1 MKSTVFGLIVCTLCT
16 LFGAV
21 SPRISAAVS
30 YVPHNLIEQPTTDTT
45 IYKRPGVIV
54 YLFHGT
60 TAEIIQP
67 LIGQVFPVFRE
78 SVAGS
83 PTEKFKI
90 GKIRLTKSSGH
101 HHVEAVVVEGELK
114 GGDIA
119 HLGAIYGLVVLTKER
134 CETLKQTDHESR
146 K

>member
-1 MKSTVFGLIVCTLCT
+1 MKSSFSGLIVIALCT
-16 LFGAV
+16 IFGATF
-21 SPRISAAVS
+21 PRTSAAVS
-30 YVPHNLIEQPTTDTT
+30 YVPHSLIEQPTIDTT
-45 IYKRPGVIV
+45 IYKRPGAIV

-67 LIGQVFPVFRE
+67 LIGKVFSVFRE

-83 PTEKFKI
+83 PAGKIKI
-90 GKIRLTKSSGH
+90 GKIRLTKSSGDN
-101 HHVEAVVVEGELK
+101 HVEAVVVEGELK

-119 HLGAIYGLVVLTKER
+119 HLGAINGLVVLTKER
-134 CETLKQTDHESR
+134 CETLKQTDHDPN

>member
-1 MKSTVFGLIVCTLCT
+1 MKSTVIGLIVCTLCT
-16 LFGAV
+16 IFGAT
-21 SPRISAAVS
+21 SPRTSAAVS

-45 IYKRPGVIV
+45 IYKRPGAIV

-67 LIGQVFPVFRE
+67 LIGKVFSVYRE

-83 PTEKFKI
+83 PAGKFKV
-90 GKIRLTKSSGH
+90 GNIRLTKSSGDN
-101 HHVEAVVVEGELK
+101 HVEAVVVEGELK

-119 HLGAIYGLVVLTKER
+119 HLGEINGLVVLTKEH
-134 CETLKQTDHESR
+134 CETLKQTDHEPR